1 MELSRNLK
9 PEQLSR
15 IRKNTLTV
23 RVSTDILQQDVTA
36 SRLGCSDGVSKRQAC
51 ADSSEA
57 LRDLTNSSL
66 RRSNLRSLNETS
78 RCLYITSNRSC
89 TESRGESLQ
98 EEMSKVLCELDE
110 AIKSCSANH
119 SSLVDAEEIHHV
131 KPVPVSES
139 EASDDDLNDSLE
151 VSREEKR
158 CVKFLTKR
166 LLRSIRVKI
175 ILCKDKIRQ
184 SHYLRAQNNF
194 NI

>member
-1 MELSRNLK
+1 M
-9 PEQLSR
+9 
-15 IRKNTLTV
+15 
-23 RVSTDILQQDVTA
+23 
-36 SRLGCSDGVSKRQAC
+36 
-51 ADSSEA
+51 
-57 LRDLTNSSL
+57 
-66 RRSNLRSLNETS
+66 
-78 RCLYITSNRSC
+78 
-89 TESRGESLQ
+89 
-98 EEMSKVLCELDE
+98 LCELDE